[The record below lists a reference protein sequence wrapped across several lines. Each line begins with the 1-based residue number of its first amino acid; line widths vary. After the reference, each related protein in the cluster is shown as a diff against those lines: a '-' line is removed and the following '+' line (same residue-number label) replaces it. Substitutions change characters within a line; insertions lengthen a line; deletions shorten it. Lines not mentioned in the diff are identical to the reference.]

1 MEHLLT
7 SRLKNGVCRL
17 LQWLLLPLAVTCFLL
32 PSARAE
38 SRQSDW
44 SMGVYGGQYYDSEP
58 AGFIEGR
65 ANYLNQNLLALTAS
79 KTVWR
84 SSTLPMSVEIDAMLG
99 QQWGLA
105 SLQEIAVAPVLRWSG
120 FPWNE
125 VLQTDLRL
133 GPLGVSYTTEVGPL
147 ERGTGGQGSR
157 WLNFLMIEL
166 AVSRPTQPADE
177 VFIRL
182 HHRCAIYDLVN
193 NYGANGEDFLTFG
206 YRRHF

>member
-1 MEHLLT
+1 V
-7 SRLKNGVCRL
+7 RVGIRRL
-17 LQWLLLPLAVTCFLL
+17 LHGLAVSIFLMPVVSSL
-32 PSARAE
+32 AQAE
-38 SRQSDW
+38 TRQSGW
-44 SMGVYGGQYYDSEP
+44 SMGVYGGQYYDTEP

-65 ANYLNQNLLALTAS
+65 AHYKNQHLLALTAS
-79 KTVWR
+79 KTLWR
-84 SSTLPMSVEIDAMLG
+84 SSTLPMSVELDAMLG

-105 SLQEIAVAPVLRWSG
+105 SLQEIAVAPVLRWSS

-147 ERGTGGQGSR
+147 ERGSSGQGSR
-157 WLNFLMIEL
+157 WLNFLVIEL
-166 AVSRPTQPADE
+166 AVSHPEQRSEE

-206 YRRHF
+206 YRHHF